1 MHSIN
6 RLYLLPDAE
15 IAELYARPVFNKN
28 ERLLYFTMN
37 KLELDALSQFGTL
50 KTKVYFMLQLA
61 YFKAKNQF
69 FTFDFADVK
78 ADVSYVMSTFFKN
91 NDQILQGNINRKIIK
106 QQKPLILGLFNY
118 QAWSSVKVV
127 TIENH
132 ACELLR
138 YYPKVHDTLRQLL
151 AYLDNQRIVIPTYR
165 NLQDMLTK
173 AIAKEDKRLEQLI
186 NLIPQDKQ
194 EQLSALIV
202 KEDGVTQLNTIRSD
216 QKNFTFTQTRAEVS
230 KALEVSELYDFAK
243 GFLLTSLLS
252 KNAIRYY
259 ADLTD
264 QYPASRLRRL
274 SKTQQWL
281 QILCFVSYRYQQ
293 IMDNLITSFIYHIRK
308 ITSDGDDY
316 VEKKMA
322 EHNASLNVDW
332 PKLAK
337 FLHWFPTRNPN
348 LNHDE
353 LNKTAYKILPQKQF
367 PILAKLLEGNTFDQK
382 AAMRDFYLKS
392 SRLCAL
398 YLRPILLSVSFVF
411 YKEGGNI
418 TNYINLIKSHY
429 SNRKAPS
436 TLKIPKEVADTVP
449 SKILPYL
456 RKTADDQ
463 EIDPYL
469 FEFFVYHKM
478 YHQLDKGL
486 LCCNE
491 SVSFCDIDHDLVS
504 DALVDDVEKIAT
516 KFGFSKI
523 PIYCDQRLDEA
534 LQQLDNAW
542 DKTTKRINLG
552 ENTSFSITET
562 KTGEQDWKLEYDT
575 SEELDDAFFKTLSQV
590 EIADIVMYIGDHIN
604 MWDSFSHMK
613 SRYTKKKKA
622 NPLAL
627 NACTLS
633 DAFGIGIE
641 KMSEISDFDYNFLR
655 STQEDFIRID
665 TLEMANDQVS
675 NLVHA
680 LPIFKVWNLMDDKL
694 LADADGQKLA
704 TSESTIQSRYSKKYL
719 GKSPGLSV
727 YTLIANFVAVNAKNI
742 GLNEYE
748 GHSLYEVIYGN
759 KTNID
764 IDMVTG
770 DNHSL
775 NKHNFVILDSID
787 VDYVPG
793 IKDIK
798 EAANNLYSVKSPD
811 HYSGIICSKG
821 VIDKNLI
828 KSQKRGIL
836 RVLISLLLQEN
847 TQSNIVRKINSY
859 ARYAELKK
867 ALFEYNNIFK
877 STHVLNLIDSMALRK
892 AIRTAR
898 NRTESYHQLQGR
910 IRKIYSGVFKGRK
923 ITTNQTSAHAVRLVA
938 NCVIAFSASILN
950 AVYEKMLKEGVDQA
964 IIDEFARISPIAW
977 AYIVFTGKYNFK
989 KSDGNMNLGEMIDA
1003 LEKHLKQHF
1012 WKVAKT

>member
-1 MHSIN
+1 
-6 RLYLLPDAE
+6 
-15 IAELYARPVFNKN
+15 
-28 ERLLYFTMN
+28 
-37 KLELDALSQFGTL
+37 LDALNQFGAL
-50 KTKVYFMLQLA
+50 KTKVYFILQLA

-69 FTFDFADVK
+69 FTFEFEDVRADV
-78 ADVSYVMSTFFKN
+78 DYVMSTFFKN
-91 NDQILQGNINRKIIK
+91 SYQILQGNINRKIIK
-106 QQKPLILGLFNY
+106 QQKQSIMSLFNY
-118 QAWSSVKVV
+118 QDWASAKAVL
-127 TIENH
+127 IENH
-132 ACELLR
+132 TCELLR
-138 YYPKVHDTLRQLL
+138 YYPKVHDTFRQLL

-165 NLQDMLTK
+165 SLQDLLTN
-173 AIAKEDKRLEQLI
+173 AITREDERLRQLI

-194 EQLSALIV
+194 GQLSALIT
-202 KEDGVTQLNTIRSD
+202 KEDGITQLNTIRSD
-216 QKNFTFTQTRAEVS
+216 QKNFTYTQTRAEVS
-230 KALEVSELYDFAK
+230 KAIEILKLYEFAK
-243 GFLLTSLLS
+243 DFLPTLLLS

-281 QILCFVSYRYQQ
+281 QIICFVYYRYQQ
-293 IMDNLITSFIYHIRK
+293 IMDNLITSFMYHIRK
-308 ITSDGDDY
+308 ITSDGEAY
-316 VEKKMA
+316 VEKKMG
-322 EHNASLNVDW
+322 EYNAGLTVDF

-337 FLHWFPTRNPN
+337 FLHWFPTRNPD

-353 LNKTAYKILPQKQF
+353 LNKVAYKILPQKQF
-367 PILAKLLEGNTFDQK
+367 PILAKVLEGNTFDKK
-382 AAMRDFYLKS
+382 AATRDFYLKS
-392 SRLCAL
+392 ARFCAL
-398 YLRPILLSVSFVF
+398 YLRPILLNVPFVF
-411 YKEGGNI
+411 YKENSDI
-418 TNYINLIKSHY
+418 INHINLIKNHY
-429 SNRKAPS
+429 GNGKGPS
-436 TLKIPKEVADTVP
+436 TFKITKEVENTI
-449 SKILPYL
+449 SSTISPYL
-456 RKTADDQ
+456 KKTTDD
-463 EIDPYL
+463 EVIDPYL

-478 YHQLDKGL
+478 YRRLDNGL

-491 SVSFCDIDHDLVS
+491 SVSYCDIDHDLVKDS
-504 DALVDDVEKIAT
+504 LVDDVEKIAT
-516 KFGFSKI
+516 EFGFSKL

-534 LQQLDNAW
+534 LQQLDDAW
-542 DKTTKRINLG
+542 NKTTRRINLG
-552 ENTSFSITET
+552 ENTGFSITEI
-562 KTGEQDWKLEYDT
+562 KTGEPDWKLEYDS
-575 SEELDDAFFKTLSQV
+575 SEELDDAFFKNLSQIG
-590 EIADIVMYIGDHIN
+590 IADIVMYIGDRIN
-604 MWDSFSHMK
+604 IWDSFSHMK

-748 GHSLYEVIYGN
+748 GHSLYDVIYGN

-798 EAANNLYSVKSPD
+798 EAANHLYSAKTPE

-821 VIDKNLI
+821 IIDKNLI

-836 RVLISLLLQEN
+836 RVLLSLLLQEN
-847 TQSNIVRKINSY
+847 TQSTIVRKINSY
-859 ARYAELKK
+859 ARYTELKK
-867 ALFEYNNIFK
+867 ALFEYNNIC
-877 STHVLNLIDSMALRK
+877 SMIIVATWKCAPCLR
-892 AIRTAR
+892 
-898 NRTESYHQLQGR
+898 
-910 IRKIYSGVFKGRK
+910 
-923 ITTNQTSAHAVRLVA
+923 HA
-938 NCVIAFSASILN
+938 
-950 AVYEKMLKEGVDQA
+950 
-964 IIDEFARISPIAW
+964 
-977 AYIVFTGKYNFK
+977 
-989 KSDGNMNLGEMIDA
+989 
-1003 LEKHLKQHF
+1003 
-1012 WKVAKT
+1012 

>member
-1 MHSIN
+1 MHNLN

-15 IAELYARPVFNKN
+15 IADLYARPIFNKN
-28 ERLLYFTMN
+28 EQHLYFSMN
-37 KLELDALSQFGTL
+37 KLELDALNQFGVI
-50 KTKVYFMLQLA
+50 KTKVYFILQLA

-69 FTFDFADVK
+69 FTFEFEDVRADV
-78 ADVSYVMSTFFKN
+78 DYVMSTFFKN
-91 NDQILQGNINRKIIK
+91 SYQILQSNINRKLIK
-106 QQKPLILGLFNY
+106 QQKQCILSLFNY
-118 QAWSSVKVV
+118 KDWSSAKTVI
-127 TIENH
+127 IENH

-138 YYPKVHDTLRQLL
+138 YYPKVHDTFRQLL

-165 NLQDMLTK
+165 NLQDLLTK

-186 NLIPQDKQ
+186 NLIPQYKQ

-230 KALEVSELYDFAK
+230 KALEISELYEFAK
-243 GFLLTSLLS
+243 SFIPTLLLS

-274 SKTQQWL
+274 NKTQQWL
-281 QILCFVSYRYQQ
+281 QILCFVYYRYQQ
-293 IMDNLITSFIYHIRK
+293 IMDNLITSFMYHIRK
-308 ITSDGDDY
+308 ITSEGEAY
-316 VEKKMA
+316 VEKKMG
-322 EHNASLNVDW
+322 EYNAGLTVDF

-337 FLHWFPTRNPN
+337 FLHWFPKRNPD

-353 LNKTAYKILPQKQF
+353 LNKAAYKILPQKQF
-367 PILAKLLEGNTFDQK
+367 PVLAKFLEGNTFDKK

-392 SRLCAL
+392 TRLCAL
-398 YLRPILLSVSFVF
+398 YLRPILLNVPFVF
-411 YKEGGNI
+411 YKENSDVI
-418 TNYINLIKSHY
+418 HYINLIKNHY
-429 SNRKAPS
+429 DNRKSPS
-436 TLKIPKEVADTVP
+436 TLKIPKEVEETIP
-449 SKILPYL
+449 SKILSYL
-456 RKTADDQ
+456 QKTTDDK

-478 YHQLDKGL
+478 YRRLNNGL

-491 SVSFCDIDHDLVS
+491 SVSYCDIDHDLVK

-516 KFGFSKI
+516 EFGFSKL

-534 LQQLDNAW
+534 LQQLDDAW
-542 DKTTKRINLG
+542 DKTTRRINLG
-552 ENTSFSITET
+552 ENTGFSITET
-562 KTGEQDWKLEYDT
+562 KTGEQDWKLEYDN
-575 SEELDDAFFKTLSQV
+575 SEELDDAFFKNLSQIG
-590 EIADIVMYIGDHIN
+590 IADIVMYIGDRIN
-604 MWDSFSHMK
+604 IWDSFSHMK

-622 NPLAL
+622 NPLTL
-627 NACTLS
+627 NACILS

-641 KMSEISDFDYNFLR
+641 KMSEISDLDHNLLR
-655 STQEDFIRID
+655 STQEDFMRID
-665 TLEMANDQVS
+665 NLEIANDQVS

-680 LPIFKVWNLMDDKL
+680 LPIFKLWNLMDDKL

-719 GKSPGLSV
+719 GKSPGLSI
-727 YTLIANFVAVNAKNI
+727 YTLIANFIAVNAKNI

-748 GHSLYEVIYGN
+748 GHSLYDVIYGN
-759 KTNID
+759 KTNIS

-787 VDYVPG
+787 VDYVPS

-798 EAANNLYSVKSPD
+798 EAANHLYSVKSPE
-811 HYSGIICSKG
+811 HYTGIICSQG
-821 VIDKNLI
+821 IIDKNLI

-859 ARYAELKK
+859 ARYTELKK
-867 ALFEYNNIFK
+867 ALFEYNNVFK
-877 STHVLNLIDSMALRK
+877 STHVLNLIDSMTLRK

-910 IRKIYSGVFKGRK
+910 IRKIYSGVFKGKK

-938 NCVIAFSASILN
+938 NCVIAFSAIILN
-950 AVYEKMLKEGVDQA
+950 AVYEKMLKEGVNQA
-964 IIDEFARISPIAW
+964 IINEFARISPIAW
-977 AYIVFTGKYNFK
+977 AHIVFTGKYNFK
-989 KSDGNMNLGEMIDA
+989 KSDDSMDLGAMVDA

-1012 WKVAKT
+1012 WKVAKN